1 MRIFYVTNIPWKRSH
16 KKKEDELQQ
25 GKINSE
31 TEMNEIS
38 EGKEVG
44 EVEIDERVKDKKSKA
59 L

>member
-1 MRIFYVTNIPWKRSH
+1 MRIFCDKYSMEKESQ
-16 KKKEDELQQ
+16 KKEDELQQ

>member
-16 KKKEDELQQ
+16 KKRKMNCNKE
-25 GKINSE
+25 KYSE

>member
-1 MRIFYVTNIPWKRSH
+1 MEKESQ
-16 KKKEDELQQ
+16 KKEDELQQ

-31 TEMNEIS
+31 TEMKEIS

>member
-1 MRIFYVTNIPWKRSH
+1 MEKESQ
-16 KKKEDELQQ
+16 KKEKELQQ
-25 GKINSE
+25 GKINCE
-31 TEMNEIS
+31 TEMDEIS